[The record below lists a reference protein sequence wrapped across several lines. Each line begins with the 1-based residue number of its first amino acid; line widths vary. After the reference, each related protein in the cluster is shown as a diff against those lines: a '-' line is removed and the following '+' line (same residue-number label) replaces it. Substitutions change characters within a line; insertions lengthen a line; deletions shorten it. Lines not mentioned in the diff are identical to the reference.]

1 MDASRWGTRGES
13 AARLLKKGSR
23 VSVTG
28 ELYERTWQDEE
39 SGEDRRTLRIR
50 ADHVD
55 LDLNRLDRVTMLSRS
70 DDPE

>member
-1 MDASRWGTRGES
+1 MDASLWGTRGES

-28 ELYERTWQDEE
+28 ELYEETWQDKE

-55 LDLNRLDRVTMLSRS
+55 LDPNRLDSVTLLSRS
-70 DDPE
+70 DETE